1 MLPEQSSELQVPEEV
16 PAVEGSVPA
25 DDQSSARKP
34 AETLVTEAELERALE
49 VDPLIKKYQE
59 ILKET
64 NEERVRVGNEIGR
77 IHGSLNYYR
86 SLRRKAFNRIKLH
99 ETKIKERR
107 IRLHRGLLHTKM
119 IQLNRISPRAL
130 GMSS

>member
-1 MLPEQSSELQVPEEV
+1 M
-16 PAVEGSVPA
+16 
-25 DDQSSARKP
+25 
-34 AETLVTEAELERALE
+34 ERALE

>member
-1 MLPEQSSELQVPEEV
+1 M
-16 PAVEGSVPA
+16 EGSVPA

-34 AETLVTEAELERALE
+34 AETLVTEAELERALS
-49 VDPLIKKYQE
+49 VDPLLKKYKE
-59 ILKET
+59 ILKAAE
-64 NEERVRVGNEIGR
+64 EERARVGVEIGR
-77 IHGSLNYYR
+77 IHGSLSYYR
-86 SLRRKAFNRIKLH
+86 SRRRKEVNRIKLY

-107 IRLHRGLLHTKM
+107 VRLHRGMLHTKM

>member
-1 MLPEQSSELQVPEEV
+1 M
-16 PAVEGSVPA
+16 A
-25 DDQSSARKP
+25 
-34 AETLVTEAELERALE
+34 
-49 VDPLIKKYQE
+49 VDPLLKKYRE
-59 ILKET
+59 ILKEA
-64 NEERVRVGNEIGR
+64 EAERARVGTEIGR

-86 SLRRKAFNRIKLH
+86 SLRRKTINRIKLH

-107 IRLHRGLLHTKM
+107 VRLHRGLQHTKM